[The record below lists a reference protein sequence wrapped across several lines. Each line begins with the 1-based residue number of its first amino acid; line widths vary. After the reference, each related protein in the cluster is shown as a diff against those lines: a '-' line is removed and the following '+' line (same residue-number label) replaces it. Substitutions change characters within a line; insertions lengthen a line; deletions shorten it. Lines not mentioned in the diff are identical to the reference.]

1 MLQFRSKVNRKVGMN
16 KRIIIFDSLDFP
28 GKDGIMPIVKFET
41 NEVYNYGRL
50 PEKKTQRRI

>member
-1 MLQFRSKVNRKVGMN
+1 MN